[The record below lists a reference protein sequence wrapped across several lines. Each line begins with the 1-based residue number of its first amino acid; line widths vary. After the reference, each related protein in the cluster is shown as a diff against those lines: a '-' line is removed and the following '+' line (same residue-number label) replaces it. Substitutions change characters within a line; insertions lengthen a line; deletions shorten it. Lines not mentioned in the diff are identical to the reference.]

1 MQRVFPAR
9 PRTWSAALRALLV
22 APHFWLPVLLL
33 LAWTLRLAHLGTMS
47 IWWDESLS
55 WDRALQDL
63 PTILSNTIRIQN
75 VITHDLHPPLYF
87 VLLHFAVLLVG
98 TTEFA
103 LRFASTCANLL
114 TLAMLYPLARLL
126 FGARSK
132 PVGMLTA
139 LLAALSPFYVWYSQ
153 EARPY
158 ALVLLCS
165 VFTLYALLRWL
176 KTNPQRFF
184 NLRSRWAILFV
195 IGLGATLA
203 THYLSFVLLPFFA
216 GTLLLFGDRGRRWR
230 ERAASPITLTA
241 AALCG
246 IFAAIFIFIPS
257 GAEQLTGSDYGSA
270 QFVPFFIMLRDVW
283 NSFAVGLTANLD
295 QVAWL
300 DLFLVGLWYV
310 GIFSTIR
317 ARARDARLAL
327 FLVTYLLLPAIA
339 LQLGSYLRPLYLNS
353 RHLITTSPAF
363 YFGLALGIDAL
374 ARRVALIRRFSPY
387 HPLTLSPRQPLIL
400 YSVVTCIIAIPL
412 LVGSVYSLD
421 NLYLDTTYA
430 KDDHKGWAQ
439 FLRENMRPDDYL
451 ILVAPQ
457 AEKIVEYYIPPGL
470 QWESLP
476 HLGQTRDWQEYLDR
490 ESVLKA
496 YRNHGRVWFLEIHEP
511 VADPQQH
518 IADLLRRFGTSV
530 DIVYFSGISTQL
542 VLQQF
547 VYGTPQQKNVPIPN
561 PQNVVFDNNLNLV
574 GYRTPAQIQAGQQL
588 TALLYWRLKNRTAR
602 DVSVSLRV
610 VDDKG
615 NIWGE
620 ADAPPVGNLYPMSK
634 WPPKTT
640 LLDRHALGVNPGTP
654 PGNYTVELSVSQ
666 SPGHELLPVR
676 ADNVN
681 NHAVRLAS
689 IQVTRPN
696 PPLDP
701 RNLVMDGHADVA
713 FGDAVRFV
721 GYDAPEPLANPGSLI
736 PLTLYFQVGQ
746 GAGRVLNGQLELTAP
761 WWQFWNQ
768 TRTVAPFSL
777 DLSAHQTGDLAQ
789 VQLGARVPGDA
800 NAGEYELHLALEGLT
815 PAGLPPTNDVAF
827 GRVNV
832 ESLARSTD
840 LPLIANPMN
849 ARLGD
854 SIEFLG
860 YALDAKQPLTGG
872 DRVKLTLYWRALKT
886 MDTSYTVFTHLLN
899 RDNKIYGQQ
908 DRLPLAGARPTTSW
922 APGEIFV
929 DEYEFDVAPDAPAG
943 TYQIEIGMYNS
954 ADAKRLSVFDA
965 NGNPIGD
972 RILFPE
978 LRVQ

>member
-1 MQRVFPAR
+1 
-9 PRTWSAALRALLV
+9 
-22 APHFWLPVLLL
+22 
-33 LAWTLRLAHLGTMS
+33 MS
-47 IWWDESLS
+47 LWWDESLS
-55 WDRALQDL
+55 WYRALQDL
-63 PTILSNTIRIQN
+63 PTILSNTILIQN
-75 VITHDLHPPLYF
+75 VVTHDLHPPLYF
-87 VLLHFAVLLVG
+87 VLLHFAVLLIG

-103 LRFASTCANLL
+103 LRFASTCANVL

-132 PVGMLTA
+132 PLGMLTVFFG
-139 LLAALSPFYVWYSQ
+139 ALSPFYVWYSQ

-176 KTNPQRFF
+176 KTNPQRFLDF
-184 NLRSRWAILFV
+184 RSRWAILFV
-195 IGLGATLA
+195 IGLSATLA

-216 GTLLLFGDRGRRWR
+216 ATLLLFGDRGKIWR
-230 ERAASPITLTA
+230 ARLVSPITLTA
-241 AALCG
+241 AALLV

-300 DLFLVGLWYV
+300 DLFLVGLWCI

-327 FLVTYLLLPAIA
+327 FLAAYLLLPAIA

-374 ARRVALIRRFSPY
+374 ARHVALIRYS
-387 HPLTLSPRQPLIL
+387 LSRQPSPIL
-400 YSVVTCIIAIPL
+400 YSAAACVVALPL
-412 LVGSVYSLD
+412 LVGSAYSL
-421 NLYLDTTYA
+421 NHLYFDSVYA
-430 KDDHKGWAQ
+430 KDNHKAWVQ

-457 AEKIVEYYIPPGL
+457 AEKIVEYYMPSGL

-490 ESVLKA
+490 VSIVNA
-496 YRNHGRVWFLEIHEP
+496 YRNYGRVWFLEIHQP
-511 VADPQQH
+511 VADPTHH
-518 IADLLRRFGTSV
+518 IADLLRRYGEAV
-530 DIVYFSGISTQL
+530 DIVYFPGISTQL

-547 VYGTPQQKNVPIPN
+547 VYSSPLQKNVKIPN
-561 PQNVVFDNNLNLV
+561 PADVVFDNNLVLV
-574 GYRTPAQIQAGQQL
+574 GYDAPARIQAGEQR
-588 TALLYWRLKNRTAR
+588 AVKLYWRLKDRTSQ

-615 NIWGE
+615 MVWGE
-620 ADAPPVGNLYPMSK
+620 ADVPPVGNLYPVSK
-634 WPPKTT
+634 WYAKTT
-640 LLDRHALGVNPGTP
+640 MLDQHPLVVNPGAP
-654 PGNYTVELSVSQ
+654 PGNYTIELSVS
-666 SPGHELLPVR
+666 SNLGHEPLKARGEGVK
-676 ADNVN
+676 N
-681 NHAVRLAS
+681 NSVRLTS

-696 PPLDP
+696 EPLDP
-701 RNLVMDGHADVA
+701 RTLVMDSHADVA
-713 FGDAVRFV
+713 FSDAVRFV
-721 GYDAPEPLANPGSLI
+721 GYDLPEPTVNPGSMI

-746 GAGRVLNGQLELTAP
+746 GAGRVLNGHVELAAP

-777 DLSAHQTGDLAQ
+777 DLSAHQMGDIAQ
-789 VQLGARVPGDA
+789 VQLGARVPGNA
-800 NAGEYELHLALEGLT
+800 NAGEYELHLTLDRLT
-815 PAGLPPTNDVAF
+815 PSSALPTNDVAF
-827 GRVNV
+827 GTVNV
-832 ESLARSTD
+832 EPLARSTD
-840 LPLIANPMN
+840 LPPIANPMN

-860 YALDAKQPLTGG
+860 YALDAAQPLAAG

-908 DRLPLAGARPTTSW
+908 DGLPLAGARPTTSW
-922 APGEIFV
+922 APGEIFA
-929 DEYEFDVAPDAPAG
+929 DHYEFDVAPDAPAG
-943 TYQIEIGMYNS
+943 MYQIEIGMYNS
-954 ADAKRLSVFDA
+954 ADSKRLSTFDA
-965 NGNPIGD
+965 NGKPSGD
-972 RILFPE
+972 RILFEE